1 MLLMETF
8 QMEVVKEAMLYFYA
22 DIEICVPLNWKS
34 KRIGRVVQSSLATE
48 SLTLSDALD
57 YFLKLYL
64 ITAIKYELKYLLTIN
79 RFMNHYFQRKI

>member
-57 YFLKLYL
+57 N
-64 ITAIKYELKYLLTIN
+64 AV
-79 RFMNHYFQRKI
+79 

>member
-1 MLLMETF
+1 
-8 QMEVVKEAMLYFYA
+8 MEVVKEAMLYFYA